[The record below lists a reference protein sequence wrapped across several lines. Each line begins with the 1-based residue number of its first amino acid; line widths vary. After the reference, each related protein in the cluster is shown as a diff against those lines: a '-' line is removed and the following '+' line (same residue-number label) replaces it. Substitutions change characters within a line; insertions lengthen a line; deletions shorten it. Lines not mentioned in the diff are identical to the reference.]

1 MDRLPSHVVLD
12 LADNIIDSFDDVE
25 RLLIRINPNGGN
37 PGVIQFSHLNDSAK
51 VINGSSFKID
61 LKIPKISLGDF
72 SANSMELSNLF
83 TWQTDMETK

>member
-1 MDRLPSHVVLD
+1 M
-12 LADNIIDSFDDVE
+12 
-25 RLLIRINPNGGN
+25 
-37 PGVIQFSHLNDSAK
+37 NDSAK